1 MLKPLGGKN
10 TTGYYMKM
18 KGETT
23 MKNIRKLSVLAI
35 ALALIFAFTAC
46 GGGSSDGGGEDKTI
60 KVAASPTPHAEIL
73 NSIAD
78 NLAEEGWTLEV
89 VEFDDYVQPNV
100 ATTEGDVDAN
110 YFQHVPY
117 LDQYNDENG
126 TDLVAVGNVHYEAMG
141 AYKGTKAS
149 FDELADGDKIAV
161 PNDVTNEARALQLL
175 AANGVLTLKEGVGLE
190 ATKTD
195 IVDNPKN
202 IEIVE
207 LEAATIPASL
217 PDVAV
222 GVINA
227 NYALGAGLTT
237 DDAIAYEAE
246 DSEAAETYVNVI
258 VVNSG
263 NEDTEKTKALVAA
276 VQTDEVKEFI
286 ADKFKGAV
294 QPKF

>member
-1 MLKPLGGKN
+1 
-10 TTGYYMKM
+10 
-18 KGETT
+18 
-23 MKNIRKLSVLAI
+23 MKNIKKISILAAVLVLALGI
-35 ALALIFAFTAC
+35 FTAC
-46 GGGSSDGGGEDKTI
+46 GGSSGGGDDSADKTI

-73 NSIAD
+73 NSISDA
-78 NLAEEGWTLEV
+78 LAEEGWTLEV
-89 VEFDDYVQPNV
+89 IEFDDYVQPNV
-100 ATTEGDVDAN
+100 ATTDGDVDAN

-117 LDQYNDENG
+117 LDQYNEENG

-141 AYKGTKAS
+141 AYKGTKDS
-149 FDELADGDKIAV
+149 FDALEEGDKIGV

-175 AANGVLTLKEGVGLE
+175 AANGVLTLKDGVGLE

-207 LEAATIPASL
+207 LEAATIPSAL
-217 PDVAV
+217 PDVAL

-237 DDAIAYEAE
+237 NDAVAYEAE

-258 VVNSG
+258 VVNAG
-263 NEDTEKTKALVAA
+263 NENSEKTQALVKAIQTEA
-276 VQTDEVKEFI
+276 VSSFI
-286 ADKFKGAV
+286 LEKYNGAV

>member
-1 MLKPLGGKN
+1 
-10 TTGYYMKM
+10 
-18 KGETT
+18 
-23 MKNIRKLSVLAI
+23 MKNIRKFSVLALVL
-35 ALALIFAFTAC
+35 ALALTVLTAC
-46 GGGSSDGGGEDKTI
+46 GGGSGDDADKTI
-60 KVAASPTPHAEIL
+60 KVAASPTPHAEVL
-73 NSIAD
+73 NSVKDA
-78 NLAEEGWTLEV
+78 LAEEGWTLEV

-110 YFQHVPY
+110 YFQHIPY
-117 LDQYNDENG
+117 LEQYNDENG

-141 AYKGTKAS
+141 AYKGTKNS
-149 FDELADGDKIAV
+149 FDELADGDKIGV

-175 AANGVLTLKEGVGLE
+175 AANGVITLKDGVGLE

-202 IEIVE
+202 VEIVE

-217 PDVAV
+217 PDLAF

-237 DDAIAYEAE
+237 ENAVAYEAE

-258 VVNSG
+258 VVNAG
-263 NEDTEKTKALVAA
+263 NENSEKTQALVKA
-276 VQTDEVKEFI
+276 VQTDAVKDFI
-286 ADKFKGAV
+286 LNTYNGAV

>member
-1 MLKPLGGKN
+1 MQI
-10 TTGYYMKM
+10 MK
-18 KGETT
+18 KAG
-23 MKNIRKLSVLAI
+23 VLA
-35 ALALIFAFTAC
+35 AVLALSLALLAGC
-46 GGGSSDGGGEDKTI
+46 GKSANADKTI

-73 NSIAD
+73 NSISDA
-78 NLAEEGWTLEV
+78 LEEDGWTLEV

-117 LDQYNDENG
+117 LEQYNQENG

-141 AYKGTKAS
+141 VYKGTKKS
-149 FDELADGDKIAV
+149 LSELADGDKIGV

-175 AANGVLTLKEGVGLE
+175 AANGVLTLKSGVGLE

-195 IVDNPKN
+195 IVENPHN

-207 LEAATIPASL
+207 LEAATIPNSL
-217 PDVAV
+217 PDLAF

-237 DDAIAYEAE
+237 DDAVVYETA

-258 VVNSG
+258 VVNSD
-263 NEDTEKTKALVAA
+263 NKDSEKTQALVKA

-286 ADKFKGAV
+286 LEKYKGAV

>member
-1 MLKPLGGKN
+1 
-10 TTGYYMKM
+10 
-18 KGETT
+18 
-23 MKNIRKLSVLAI
+23 MKNIKRFSIIAAVLVLTLGI
-35 ALALIFAFTAC
+35 LTAC
-46 GGGSSDGGGEDKTI
+46 GGGGDSSSADKTI

-73 NSIAD
+73 NSISEA
-78 NLAEEGWTLEV
+78 LAEDGWTLEV

-100 ATTEGDVDAN
+100 ATTDGDVDAN

-117 LDQYNDENG
+117 LDQYNAENG

-141 AYKGTKAS
+141 AYKGQKDS
-149 FDELADGDKIAV
+149 FDALAEGDKIGV

-175 AANGVLTLKEGVGLE
+175 AANGVITLKDGVGLE

-202 IEIVE
+202 VEIVE
-207 LEAATIPASL
+207 LEAATIPSAL
-217 PDVAV
+217 PDVAL

-237 DDAIAYEAE
+237 DDAVAYESA

-258 VVNSG
+258 VVNAG
-263 NEDTEKTKALVAA
+263 NENSEKTQALVKAI
-276 VQTDEVKEFI
+276 QTDAVKDFI
-286 ADKFKGAV
+286 LEKYNGAV

>member
-1 MLKPLGGKN
+1 
-10 TTGYYMKM
+10 
-18 KGETT
+18 
-23 MKNIRKLSVLAI
+23 MKNIKRFSIIAALLVLTLGI
-35 ALALIFAFTAC
+35 LTAC
-46 GGGSSDGGGEDKTI
+46 GGGGNSGSEDKTI

-73 NSIAD
+73 NSIAES
-78 NLAEEGWTLEV
+78 LAADGWTLEV

-100 ATTEGDVDAN
+100 ATTDGDVDAN

-117 LDQYNDENG
+117 LDQYNAENG

-141 AYKGTKAS
+141 AYKGQKDS
-149 FDELADGDKIAV
+149 FDALAEGDKIGV

-175 AANGVLTLKEGVGLE
+175 AANGVITLKDGVGLE

-202 IEIVE
+202 VEIVE
-207 LEAATIPASL
+207 LEAATIPSAL
-217 PDVAV
+217 PDVAL

-237 DDAIAYEAE
+237 DDAVAYESA

-258 VVNSG
+258 VVNAG
-263 NEDTEKTKALVAA
+263 NENSEKTQALVKA
-276 VQTDEVKEFI
+276 VQTDAVKDFI
-286 ADKFKGAV
+286 LDKYNGAV

>member
-1 MLKPLGGKN
+1 
-10 TTGYYMKM
+10 
-18 KGETT
+18 
-23 MKNIRKLSVLAI
+23 MKNIKRFSIIAALLVLTLGI
-35 ALALIFAFTAC
+35 LTAC
-46 GGGSSDGGGEDKTI
+46 GGGGDSSSADKTI

-73 NSIAD
+73 NSISEALAAD
-78 NLAEEGWTLEV
+78 GWTLEV

-100 ATTEGDVDAN
+100 ATTDGDVDAN

-117 LDQYNDENG
+117 LDQYNAENG

-141 AYKGTKAS
+141 AYKGQKDS
-149 FDELADGDKIAV
+149 FDALAEGDKIGVA
-161 PNDVTNEARALQLL
+161 NDVTNEARALQLL
-175 AANGVLTLKEGVGLE
+175 AANGVITLKDGVGLE

-202 IEIVE
+202 VEIVE
-207 LEAATIPASL
+207 LEAATIPSAL
-217 PDVAV
+217 PDVAL

-237 DDAIAYEAE
+237 DDAVAYESA

-258 VVNSG
+258 VVNAG
-263 NEDTEKTKALVAA
+263 NENSEKTQALVKAI
-276 VQTDEVKEFI
+276 QTDAVKDFI
-286 ADKFKGAV
+286 LEKYNGAV

>member
-1 MLKPLGGKN
+1 
-10 TTGYYMKM
+10 
-18 KGETT
+18 
-23 MKNIRKLSVLAI
+23 MKNIKRFSILAAILVLALGI
-35 ALALIFAFTAC
+35 LTAC
-46 GGGSSDGGGEDKTI
+46 GGGSDSGEAADSGDSADKTI

-73 NSIAD
+73 NSVAD
-78 NLAEEGWTLEV
+78 ALAEEGWTLEV
-89 VEFDDYVQPNV
+89 IEFDDYVQPNV
-100 ATTEGDVDAN
+100 ATTDGDVDAN

-117 LDQYNDENG
+117 LDQYNAENG

-141 AYKGTKAS
+141 VYKGQKQS
-149 FDELADGDKIAV
+149 LDELADGDKIGV

-175 AANGVLTLKEGVGLE
+175 AANGVITLKDGVGLE
-190 ATKTD
+190 ATKVD

-217 PDVAV
+217 PDLAF

-237 DDAIAYEAE
+237 DDAVAYEAE

-258 VVNSG
+258 VVNAG
-263 NEDTEKTKALVAA
+263 NENSEKTQALVKAI
-276 VQTDEVKEFI
+276 QTDAVKDFI
-286 ADKFKGAV
+286 LNTYNGAV

>member
-1 MLKPLGGKN
+1 
-10 TTGYYMKM
+10 
-18 KGETT
+18 
-23 MKNIRKLSVLAI
+23 MKNIKRFSIIAALLVLTLGI
-35 ALALIFAFTAC
+35 LTAC
-46 GGGSSDGGGEDKTI
+46 GGGGDSSSADKTI

-73 NSIAD
+73 NSISEALAAD
-78 NLAEEGWTLEV
+78 GWTLEV

-100 ATTEGDVDAN
+100 ATTDGDVDAN

-117 LDQYNDENG
+117 LDQYNAENG

-141 AYKGTKAS
+141 AYKGQKDS
-149 FDELADGDKIAV
+149 FDALAEGDKIGV

-175 AANGVLTLKEGVGLE
+175 AANGVITLKDGVGLE

-202 IEIVE
+202 VEIVE
-207 LEAATIPASL
+207 LEAATIPSAL
-217 PDVAV
+217 PDVAL

-237 DDAIAYEAE
+237 DDAVAYESA

-258 VVNSG
+258 VVNAG
-263 NEDTEKTKALVAA
+263 NENSEKTQALVKA
-276 VQTDEVKEFI
+276 VQTDAVKDFI
-286 ADKFKGAV
+286 LEKYNGAV

>member
-1 MLKPLGGKN
+1 MERRTNYEESQK
-10 TTGYYMKM
+10 
-18 KGETT
+18 
-23 MKNIRKLSVLAI
+23 
-35 ALALIFAFTAC
+35 
-46 GGGSSDGGGEDKTI
+46 
-60 KVAASPTPHAEIL
+60 PTPHAEIL
-73 NSIAD
+73 NSVAD
-78 NLAEEGWTLEV
+78 KLAEDGWTLEV

-141 AYKGTKAS
+141 AYKGSKAS
-149 FDELADGDKIAV
+149 FDELADGDKIGV

-175 AANGVLTLKEGVGLE
+175 AANGVITLKDGVGLE
-190 ATKTD
+190 ATKAD
-195 IVDNPKN
+195 IVENPKN

-217 PDVAV
+217 PDLAI

-237 DDAIAYEAE
+237 DDAVAYEAE

-258 VVNSG
+258 VVNAG
-263 NEDTEKTKALVAA
+263 NEESEKTKALVAA
-276 VQTDEVKEFI
+276 VQTDEVKAFI
-286 ADKFKGAV
+286 EEQYKGAV
-294 QPKF
+294 QAKF

>member
-1 MLKPLGGKN
+1 
-10 TTGYYMKM
+10 
-18 KGETT
+18 

-35 ALALIFAFTAC
+35 VLALIFAFTAC
-46 GGGSSDGGGEDKTI
+46 GATSNDEEGEAKI
-60 KVAASPTPHAEIL
+60 IRVAASPTPHAEIL

-78 NLAEEGWTLEV
+78 NLEEEGWTLEV

-100 ATTEGDVDAN
+100 ATSEGDVDAN

-117 LDQYNDENG
+117 LEQYNDENG
-126 TDLVAVGNVHYEAMG
+126 TELVAVGNVHYEAMG

-175 AANGVLTLKEGVGLE
+175 AANGVLTLKDGVGLE

-237 DDAIAYEAE
+237 DDAIAYESE

-258 VVNSG
+258 VVNAG
-263 NEDTEKTKALVAA
+263 NEDSEKTKALVAA
-276 VQTDEVKEFI
+276 IQTDEVKEFI
-286 ADKFKGAV
+286 AEQFKGAV
-294 QPKF
+294 QAKF

>member
-1 MLKPLGGKN
+1 
-10 TTGYYMKM
+10 
-18 KGETT
+18 
-23 MKNIRKLSVLAI
+23 MKNIKKFSILAAILVLALGI
-35 ALALIFAFTAC
+35 LTAC
-46 GGGSSDGGGEDKTI
+46 GGGSDSGEAADSGDSADKTI

-73 NSIAD
+73 NSVAD
-78 NLAEEGWTLEV
+78 ALAEEGWTLEV
-89 VEFDDYVQPNV
+89 IEFDDYVQPNV
-100 ATTEGDVDAN
+100 ATTDGDVDAN

-117 LDQYNDENG
+117 LDQYNAENG

-141 AYKGTKAS
+141 VYKGQKQS
-149 FDELADGDKIAV
+149 FDELADGDKIGV

-175 AANGVLTLKEGVGLE
+175 AANGVITLKDGVGLE
-190 ATKTD
+190 ATKVD

-217 PDVAV
+217 PDLAF

-237 DDAIAYEAE
+237 DDAVAYEAE

-258 VVNSG
+258 VVNAG
-263 NEDTEKTKALVAA
+263 NENSEKTQALVKA
-276 VQTDEVKEFI
+276 VQTDAVKEFI
-286 ADKFKGAV
+286 LNTYNGAV

>member
-1 MLKPLGGKN
+1 MGKEN
-10 TTGYYMKM
+10 YH
-18 KGETT
+18 
-23 MKNIRKLSVLAI
+23 MKNIKKISILAAVLVLALGI
-35 ALALIFAFTAC
+35 LTAC
-46 GGGSSDGGGEDKTI
+46 GGGNGGGEESAEDSADKTI

-78 NLAEEGWTLEV
+78 ALSEEGWTLEV

-100 ATTEGDVDAN
+100 ATTDGDVDAN

-126 TDLVAVGNVHYEAMG
+126 TNLVAVGNVHYEAMG
-141 AYKGTKAS
+141 AYKGTKDG
-149 FDELADGDKIAV
+149 FDALEEGDKIAV

-175 AANGVLTLKEGVGLE
+175 AANGVLTLKDGVGLE
-190 ATKTD
+190 ATKND

-202 IEIVE
+202 IEVVE
-207 LEAATIPASL
+207 LEAATIPNAL
-217 PDVAV
+217 PDVAI

-237 DDAIAYEAE
+237 DDAVAYEAE

-258 VVNSG
+258 VVNAG
-263 NEDTEKTKALVAA
+263 NEQSEKTQALVKAI
-276 VQTDEVKEFI
+276 QTDAVKDFI
-286 ADKFKGAV
+286 LEKYNGAV

>member
-1 MLKPLGGKN
+1 
-10 TTGYYMKM
+10 
-18 KGETT
+18 
-23 MKNIRKLSVLAI
+23 MKNIRKISLLAAVLVLALCI
-35 ALALIFAFTAC
+35 FTAC
-46 GGGSSDGGGEDKTI
+46 GGSGGGEDSADKTI

-73 NSIAD
+73 NSISDA
-78 NLAEEGWTLEV
+78 LAEEGWTLEV

-100 ATTEGDVDAN
+100 ATTDGDVDAN

-117 LDQYNDENG
+117 LDQYNEENG

-141 AYKGTKAS
+141 AYKGTKDG
-149 FDELADGDKIAV
+149 FDALEEGDKIAV

-195 IVDNPKN
+195 IVDNPKG

-207 LEAATIPASL
+207 LEAATIPSAL
-217 PDVAV
+217 PDVAL

-237 DDAIAYEAE
+237 DDAVAYEAE

-258 VVNSG
+258 VVNAG
-263 NEDTEKTKALVAA
+263 NENSEKTQALVKAIQTEA
-276 VQTDEVKEFI
+276 VSSFI
-286 ADKFKGAV
+286 LEKYNGAV

>member
-1 MLKPLGGKN
+1 MLL
-10 TTGYYMKM
+10 
-18 KGETT
+18 KGERN
-23 MKNIRKLSVLAI
+23 MKNLRKFSVLAI
-35 ALALIFAFTAC
+35 VLALVFAFTAC
-46 GGGSSDGGGEDKTI
+46 GTTSNDEEGEAKI
-60 KVAASPTPHAEIL
+60 IRVAASPTPHAEIL

-78 NLAEEGWTLEV
+78 NLADEGWTLEV

-100 ATTEGDVDAN
+100 ATSEGDVDAN

-117 LDQYNDENG
+117 LEQYNEENG
-126 TDLVAVGNVHYEAMG
+126 TELVAVGNVHYEAMG

-175 AANGVLTLKEGVGLE
+175 AANGVLTLKDGVGLE

-217 PDVAV
+217 PDVAI

-237 DDAIAYEAE
+237 EDAVAYEAE

-258 VVNSG
+258 VVNAG
-263 NEDTEKTKALVAA
+263 NEDTEQTKALVAA
-276 VQTDEVKEFI
+276 IQTEKVKEFI
-286 ADKFKGAV
+286 AEQYKGAV
-294 QPKF
+294 QAKF